1 MKLSAANFIIIQ
13 LWMVLSLKLS
23 GQSLLLYAFLYS
35 FGQGTS
41 GFEGSDLDLRE
52 YVSPIIPKTSF
63 YRALNDLFSRGLIRV
78 NGNLIMAVVP
88 ESVRST
94 LESHN
99 GKSQSQNGTAETQNG
114 TTETQ
119 NGTDTYYKK
128 IIKEERIPSRNKSQF
143 SDPNELALKIKQRRE
158 HGFS

>member
-88 ESVRST
+88 EPVRT
-94 LESHN
+94 TIESHN
-99 GKSQSQNGTAETQNG
+99 GKSQSQNGTA
-114 TTETQ
+114 ETQ